1 MGSPLEGLSVHAL
14 LEAAADAMLL
24 TDHAGRV
31 VMSNAAARRM
41 LGYAEDEM
49 AGLAVEQLMPARY
62 RASHSR
68 QRQEFSSNPAHRPM
82 GKGVELVALCR
93 DGRELPVEV
102 SLSPLQTAGHTYTLV
117 NLHDITE
124 RKAGEQKLVTQ
135 RTLAESLIKRQVAL
149 QTASAIAHELNQ
161 PLAAISAYGEVA
173 LHALDSGDL
182 DSAALHAAIEGSV
195 KQAQRAGHA
204 LHELLAFLQ
213 QGEQE
218 KEPID
223 INDLIRETL
232 AFVQS
237 DGYNGFQSILQLQQ
251 KLPLALGNRYQ
262 VQKVLVNLLHNG
274 VEAMRE
280 ADIPMAAITIAVR
293 TLTERNV
300 VLVTIQDNGP
310 GLDKET
316 AQRIFDPFFTTK
328 PNGIGMGLAISRALI
343 EANGGQLWVDSEQ
356 RQGATFHFTL
366 PLAQEVVR

>member
-24 TDHAGRV
+24 IDHAGCV
-31 VMSNAAARRM
+31 VMSNAAARQM
-41 LGYAEDEM
+41 LGYAEDGIT
-49 AGLAVEQLMPARY
+49 GLAVEQLMPVRY
-62 RASHSR
+62 RASHD
-68 QRQEFSSNPAHRPM
+68 QHRQEFSRNPAHRPM
-82 GKGVELVALCR
+82 GKGMELVALCR
-93 DGRELPVEV
+93 DGQELPVEV

-124 RKAGEQKLVTQ
+124 RKASEQKLVTQ
-135 RTLAESLIKRQVAL
+135 RTLAESLFKRQVAL

-161 PLAAISAYGEVA
+161 PLGAISAYGEVA

-182 DSAALHAAIEGSV
+182 DSAALHAAIEGCV
-195 KQAQRAGHA
+195 KQAQRAGHS

-237 DGYNGFQSILQLQQ
+237 DGYSGFQPILQLQPD
-251 KLPLALGNRYQ
+251 LPLALGNRYQ

-280 ADIPMAAITIAVR
+280 ANIPMAAITIAVR
-293 TLTERNV
+293 TLAERNIA
-300 VLVTIQDNGP
+300 LVTIQDNGP
-310 GLDKET
+310 GLSKET

-343 EANGGQLWVDSEQ
+343 EANGGQLWVDSEHQ
-356 RQGATFHFTL
+356 QGATFHFTL
-366 PLAQEVVR
+366 PLAQEMPL